1 MSYCI
6 MSRALHLWDAR
17 AGARH
22 ALRVDPAAG
31 PQTLRLQ
38 VQSLTGVPPHRQIL
52 SLAWSSASTAAAA
65 AAADAPNLRGAAA
78 AAPDTAAVVVASL
91 PPAVS
96 LDDGRPRPTSFAP
109 YVLTPD
115 RLARLFAADAAADL
129 PPVVGVLVV
138 DGDPVVH
145 PPSPHDAPARAALRV
160 FGPMHVAQ
168 TQAVLLGSHGAAA
181 GAAGGRFLQR
191 CAGNVEHCQL
201 YEDLD
206 LRLCA
211 LSKVP
216 LGKLCADAAADGS
229 KPMLAFADNLYRH
242 LGKWFKAHFFKW
254 TNAVPCAR
262 CGGKTA
268 CVGRSGPTAEE
279 RAGLAGTVE
288 VYKCNVCGSH
298 TRFPRYNHP
307 RKLLETRQGRCGE
320 WANCFT
326 LCCRAVGLEARQAHD
341 WTDHVWTEVYSEHLK
356 RWVHFDSCEN
366 AYDSPLMYEG
376 GWGKKLTY
384 VVACSKEGTCDV
396 TARYSN
402 KYDPDVLGRRRGQMR
417 EEWVA
422 SVVRVLDTKARIE
435 WAIKTGSGLGRW
447 VELGHRRAA
456 EQAELAKRKRSP
468 AEKAAAA
475 AAAASAADAAT
486 ANTAPSDAGES
497 KALTAAEKRGR
508 TSGDAAWRAQRG
520 ELGTGAAKAAALS
533 PVPEEDTPT
542 AGESKS
548 DAAAVQPTTNDPQEG
563 LRLRV
568 RELFT
573 ELTAGGMEPN
583 AAAARAVEMAKLEFS
598 G

>member
-1 MSYCI
+1 MP
-6 MSRALHLWDAR
+6 SRPLHVWDAR
-17 AGARH
+17 SGARH
-22 ALRVDPAAG
+22 VLRVDPAAG

-38 VQSLTGVPPHRQIL
+38 VQSVTGVPPHRQIL
-52 SLAWSSASTAAAA
+52 SLSWSTPAAAA
-65 AAADAPNLRGAAA
+65 AAAAATPNLRGAASKTG
-78 AAPDTAAVVVASL
+78 PPTAADDTVASL

-96 LDDGRPRPTSFAP
+96 LDDERPRPTSFAP

-115 RLARLFAADAAADL
+115 GLARLFAADADDAL
-129 PPVVGVLVV
+129 PPVTGVLVV
-138 DGDPVVH
+138 DGDRLH
-145 PPSPHDAPARAALRV
+145 PANPHDASARAVLRIL
-160 FGPMHVAQ
+160 GPMHVAQ
-168 TQAVLLGSHGAAA
+168 IRASLLGSQEAASGAAA
-181 GAAGGRFLQR
+181 GRLLQR
-191 CAGNVEHCQL
+191 CVGNIEHCRL

-211 LSKVP
+211 LSKIP

-254 TNAVPCAR
+254 TNTVPCSR

-268 CVGRSGPTAEE
+268 CVGQSGPTAEE
-279 RAGLAGTVE
+279 REGLAGMVE
-288 VYKCNVCGSH
+288 VYKCNACGQH

-326 LCCRAVGLEARQAHD
+326 LCCRSVGLEARQAHD
-341 WTDHVWTEVYSEHLK
+341 WTDHVWTECYSEHLK

-366 AYDSPLMYEG
+366 TYDSPLMYEG

-384 VVACSKEGTCDV
+384 VLACSKEGMCDV

-422 SVVRVLDTKARIE
+422 SVVRVLDTAARIE
-435 WAIKTGSGLGRW
+435 WAVKTGSGLGRW
-447 VELGHRRAA
+447 VELGRRRD
-456 EQAELAKRKRSP
+456 AELAELTKRKRSP

-475 AAAASAADAAT
+475 AATAASTDAAV
-486 ANTAPSDAGES
+486 AAGEGES
-497 KALTAAEKRGR
+497 KELTAAEKRGR

-520 ELGTGAAKAAALS
+520 ELGTGAAKAAALA
-533 PVPEEDTPT
+533 PVPEDESP
-542 AGESKS
+542 APGESKS
-548 DAAAVQPTTNDPQEG
+548 DDVAAARRSSTPQEAF
-563 LRLRV
+563 RLRV
-568 RELFT
+568 RAIFAEM
-573 ELTAGGMEPN
+573 TAGGMEPN
-583 AAAARAVEMAKLEFS
+583 AAAAKAVEVAKAELS
-598 G
+598 GREATE